1 MAMMSSVPIA
11 PPPTVRVLPTM
22 LAALVASLLFV
33 VGLSVVARLTAEGA
47 VMPPPPALLDDVDAG
62 TPADGD
68 GAGAVVVDGVDA
80 GVVDEVVDAGVLVTV
95 EGGPD
100 AGPEPLTPPTVDGP
114 PYDVRAVAA
123 AAAALVADCSKD
135 ALRWDPSLGG
145 PFTLRVTL
153 PAADVV
159 DQSPVIVVDGLR
171 SPVLQG
177 CLQRRQRTLDL
188 PAGATGLLV
197 SQVVTARAALGT
209 DGSVSVSDETV
220 MAP

>member
-1 MAMMSSVPIA
+1 
-11 PPPTVRVLPTM
+11 
-22 LAALVASLLFV
+22 
-33 VGLSVVARLTAEGA
+33 LSVTARLTAEGA
-47 VMPPPPALLDDVDAG
+47 VVPPSPPSDDEGTAAG
-62 TPADGD
+62 NDGVNGTDSTD
-68 GAGAVVVDGVDA
+68 GGVDA
-80 GVVDEVVDAGVLVTV
+80 TVAVDGGDADVVMDAGVLVTV

-100 AGPEPLTPPTVDGP
+100 AGPEALLPPTVDGP

-123 AAAALVADCSKD
+123 VAAALVEDCSKD

-159 DQSPVIVVDGLR
+159 DQSPIIVVDGLR

-177 CLQRRQRTLDL
+177 CLQRRQRGLSL
-188 PAGATGLLV
+188 PIGATGLLV
-197 SQVVTARAALGT
+197 SQIVTARAALGT
-209 DGSVSVSDETV
+209 DGTVSVSDEGV

>member
-11 PPPTVRVLPTM
+11 APPTVRVIPTTV
-22 LAALVASLLFV
+22 AALVASMVFMV
-33 VGLSVVARLTAEGA
+33 ALSVTARLTAEGA
-47 VMPPPPALLDDVDAG
+47 VVPPSPPADDEG
-62 TPADGD
+62 TA
-68 GAGAVVVDGVDA
+68 AENVDGVDGGVGAVDA
-80 GVVDEVVDAGVLVTV
+80 GDAGDADVVMDAGVLVTV

-100 AGPEPLTPPTVDGP
+100 AGPEALLPPTVDGP

-123 AAAALVADCSKD
+123 AAAALVEDCAKD

-159 DQSPVIVVDGLR
+159 DQSPIIVVDGLR

-177 CLQRRQRTLDL
+177 CLQRRQRGLSL
-188 PAGATGLLV
+188 PIGATGLLV
-197 SQVVTARAALGT
+197 SQIVTARAALGT
-209 DGSVSVSDETV
+209 DGTVSVSDEGV

>member
-11 PPPTVRVLPTM
+11 APPTVRVIPTT
-22 LAALVASLLFV
+22 LAALVASMVFMV
-33 VGLSVVARLTAEGA
+33 ALSVTARLTAEGA
-47 VMPPPPALLDDVDAG
+47 VVPPR
-62 TPADGD
+62 PADD
-68 GAGAVVVDGVDA
+68 ELTAAANEASVDSVDGGVGTGDTVDVVVDA
-80 GVVDEVVDAGVLVTV
+80 GVVVTV

-100 AGPEPLTPPTVDGP
+100 AGPEALLPPTVDGP

-123 AAAALVADCSKD
+123 VAAALVEDCSKD

-159 DQSPVIVVDGLR
+159 DQSPIIVVDGLR

-177 CLQRRQRTLDL
+177 CLQRRQRGLSL
-188 PAGATGLLV
+188 PIGATGLLV
-197 SQVVTARAALGT
+197 SQIVTARAALGT
-209 DGSVSVSDETV
+209 DGTVSVSDEGV